1 MHNAVRL
8 ILFASIALS
17 TNNVVTS
24 LQAVSNS
31 YNIMT
36 VTTSSRPPTEL
47 YGVLSRSIIAKHA
60 IKKKKMKN
68 NSKHTNNDN
77 NEWKNQASTPQVLSK
92 SYLLNA
98 VGEALFCQNLALEAV
113 NKEIKRIAAYP
124 DSDETK
130 NQTTETNNNNNLL
143 DEEQVERIA
152 DTTSRSSVQTNSVS
166 VRKRELNNSI
176 AILEKLKIEIQRTHL
191 SSTTKS
197 NSSKKDELDIIKQKI
212 SDLGFEFIFN
222 QPMEVWKSRRNSTKK
237 RKGDFGRPQG
247 FDGIIYYSNLGV
259 PILVGKMG
267 ASRDDTLRRIAQ
279 GTDLWFQVE
288 DYNGSR
294 VLLRQSLIR
303 GTKNSKKCRQAAA
316 DIAAKYSIQGEC
328 GEKSISVMYTDSRK
342 VAKRGS
348 KVGSMKKNK
357 KLGRIFGHPEDAD
370 SLNRIT

>member
-17 TNNVVTS
+17 TNDVVTS

-31 YNIMT
+31 YNTMT
-36 VTTSSRPPTEL
+36 VTTSSRPTTKL

-60 IKKKKMKN
+60 SKKKRMKN
-68 NSKHTNNDN
+68 NKHTNNDN
-77 NEWKNQASTPQVLSK
+77 NEWKNQAFTPQVLSK

-113 NKEIKRIAAYP
+113 NKEIKRIAACP

-143 DEEQVERIA
+143 DEEQVERSA
-152 DTTSRSSVQTNSVS
+152 DNTSRSSVQTNRVS
-166 VRKRELNNSI
+166 VRKEELNNSI
-176 AILEKLKIEIQRTHL
+176 AILEKLKIEIQRTNL

-197 NSSKKDELDIIKQKI
+197 NSSKKDELDSIKQKI
-212 SDLGFEFIFN
+212 SDLGFESIFN
-222 QPMEVWKSRRNSTKK
+222 QPMELWKSSRNSTKK

-247 FDGIIYYSNLGV
+247 FDGIIYYSDLGV

-294 VLLRQSLIR
+294 VLLRQSLIH

-316 DIAAKYSIQGEC
+316 NIAAKYSIQGEC
-328 GEKSISVMYTDSRK
+328 GEKRISVMYTDSRK

-357 KLGRIFGHPEDAD
+357 KLGRIFGYPEDAD